1 MENYEIMTPDAYGDT
16 SYDVKYSDVYR
27 DILTMISCLLMPM
40 ETQAMTSSIL
50 MCTEIYGKL

>member
-1 MENYEIMTPDAYGDT
+1 MENYEIMPPDVYRDK

-27 DILTMISCLLMPM
+27 DIWKIMKSCLLMSI

-50 MCTEIYGKL
+50 ICTEIY

>member
-16 SYDVKYSDVYR
+16 SYDVKYSDVCR
-27 DILTMISCLLMPM
+27 DIWKVMKSCLLMSI

-50 MCTEIYGKL
+50 ICT

>member
-1 MENYEIMTPDAYGDT
+1 MENYEVMPPDVYRDK

-27 DILTMISCLLMPM
+27 DILTMISCLLMSI